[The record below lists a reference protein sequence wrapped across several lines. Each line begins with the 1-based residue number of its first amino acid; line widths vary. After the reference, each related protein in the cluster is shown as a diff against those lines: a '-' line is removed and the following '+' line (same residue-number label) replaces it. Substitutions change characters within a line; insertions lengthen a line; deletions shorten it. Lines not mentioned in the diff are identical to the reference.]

1 MSDSVRLRSDGD
13 SIVSKT
19 GATVA
24 FTRLTCQTQPLH
36 RAKLFFGGTP
46 TANTSSTQP
55 VPDSRAPHGRSVEY
69 FFLRVIR
76 KKTVV
81 GKQNAYGYASQEPLL
96 LLSVGGS
103 PAHPLRCWYIAP
115 AENSGSDILTQ
126 IFFLDK
132 VLTKFLLFTPNNR
145 NSPVEERPVAC
156 SPFVRRSCQSL
167 RSRKACDP

>member
-1 MSDSVRLRSDGD
+1 MRLGASGLGGCDQCRFQHSDLKKKTPSRSYELRTSLSDSVRLRSDGD
-13 SIVSKT
+13 SIVSKP

-36 RAKLFFGGTP
+36 LARLFFGGAP

-69 FFLRVIR
+69 FLLRVIR

-115 AENSGSDILTQ
+115 AAELRKRHLDSDIL
-126 IFFLDK
+126 
-132 VLTKFLLFTPNNR
+132 
-145 NSPVEERPVAC
+145 SG
-156 SPFVRRSCQSL
+156 
-167 RSRKACDP
+167 